1 MQTIGEAIG
10 VVAET
15 VCDFSIDESAE
26 AQTLLEF
33 ISAAAP
39 LVGTLIDVE
48 ITQAQ
53 AYATFSTVATGAQ
66 TGTCV
71 LLTDLQAALAYF
83 NALSTAYKSQFTTKG
98 GRVAAEVL
106 IPAVPRLETRARM

>member
-15 VCDFSIDESAE
+15 VCNFSISESTE
-26 AQTLLEF
+26 AQMLIEF
-33 ISAAAP
+33 ISATAP
-39 LVGTLIDVE
+39 IVGALADVE

-53 AYATFSTVATGAQ
+53 AHTTLSTVATAGQ
-66 TGTCV
+66 TGACV
-71 LLTDLQAALAYF
+71 LLSDLQAALAYF
-83 NALSTAYKSQFTTKG
+83 NALAAAYEKQFTTKG
-98 GRVAAEVL
+98 GVAAAKAL